1 MPRLSRPYLL
11 NLILLGA
18 ALILSVVVGSV
29 WLAPAEIW
37 QWLNGQGGQ
46 TAGTILLQLRL
57 PRTLLVAITG
67 AALAGSGAAYQGLF
81 RNPLADPY
89 LMGVAAGGGLGA
101 ILAMSIRWP
110 YTLAGMMAVPVAAF
124 VGALLSALL
133 VYQLARRQ
141 GGASTASLI
150 LAGIAI
156 SSFATALTSFLML
169 NATGELR
176 RALTWMMGGATLS
189 GWLPVLAALPYV
201 ALGLGTLF
209 TLGHALNVLQ
219 FGEEQAQQLGLPVA
233 RVRRL
238 VVVAATLATAAAVSF
253 AGVIGFVGLIVP
265 HLVRLAWG
273 PDYRHLLPL
282 AAIGGASLLLLADV
296 VARVAMAPQ
305 EIPVGIITALLGA
318 PFFLWVLRR
327 SKRGG

>member
-318 PFFLWVLRR
+318 PFFLWVLRS